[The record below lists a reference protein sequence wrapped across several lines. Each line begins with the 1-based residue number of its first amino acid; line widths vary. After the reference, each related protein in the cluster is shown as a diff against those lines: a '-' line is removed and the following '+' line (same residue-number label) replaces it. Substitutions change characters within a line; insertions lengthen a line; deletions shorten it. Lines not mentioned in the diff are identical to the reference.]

1 MGEGRNV
8 LLRRTSP
15 LAVAAV
21 LVLLAPATGHAS
33 SFSPD
38 PPPGASELRPDPA
51 PSSSVRAPVT
61 LPAPARTVVAPA
73 AAPVRAVTTPAA
85 SQRSPIH
92 SSPRS
97 GLPRP
102 SEKSRSRSDRPALPK
117 LQLPPV
123 VVPAFVSTPLRP
135 RSQAGLAM
143 LAALALALAALTAG
157 SGAGLVRAWSR
168 R

>member
-51 PSSSVRAPVT
+51 PSSSAGSQLQ
-61 LPAPARTVVAPA
+61 LPAPARTVVVPP
-73 AAPVRAVTTPAA
+73 AAPVRAVTTPATV
-85 SQRSPIH
+85 QRRPVRTTSPA
-92 SSPRS
+92 
-97 GLPRP
+97 G
-102 SEKSRSRSDRPALPK
+102 SRRPAARTRPHTDRLALPT
-117 LQLPPV
+117 LELPPV
-123 VVPAFVSTPLRP
+123 VVPAFVSTQLRP
-135 RSQAGLAM
+135 RSPAG